1 MARYVSLSSLPD
13 AKTEYA
19 ISFESLNG
27 GLNLW
32 ELDYRLDANES
43 PEMQNLMWRDG
54 TLNCRDGQVWL
65 ENTGGRGAG
74 LTIYNQ
80 LFHGHGFAHIG
91 TKLYYFDPAVENVT
105 LVQLWAGLPEI
116 RGTFF
121 QYDGALYYKTRGAYL
136 KIVYSSLEPPG
147 FDVSEVVG
155 YTPIIVINA
164 SPENGSGDTYQPENR
179 LSASKTVWYNA
190 VENVQDYYLPVQSID
205 AVTEVVV
212 DGSVLEPDIDY
223 SVDLLGGVVNFTTA
237 PPVTDPPTNN
247 TVHITYSKAN
257 TDAYNSIMDCPYAE
271 TYGGTGAL
279 CVVMGGC
286 AAQPNAYFWNGNN
299 IAMDAGYFPI
309 SQYQLA
315 GDTEDAITGFGKQQ
329 SYLIIFKEHSVGR
342 STIGTETINDRLYID
357 MPYVSI
363 NSRTGCD
370 LPWTIQLI
378 ENNLVWCN
386 TEQGVHVLKDSSSA
400 LENNIECLSRKI
412 NGSARV
418 PGLLADVRSSS
429 GAVTC
434 SCDDDHRYWVVT
446 NSHAWVWDY
455 ELSSYQKPAW
465 FYFTN
470 IHGVAFAKDQD
481 ELYHL
486 DAEGR
491 ITKFQRIF
499 ADYDG
504 PIEKRYRFA
513 TQYFSGYD
521 RLKNVNSVI
530 IVMRSDT
537 NALVR
542 LIYLSDYEQRE
553 DLTPLSSYT
562 WLLVPRDLTFRSL
575 AGRGFASVFRRR
587 PACRRIRHFTMLLEN
602 NIAGQDLSIV
612 SAQIFFNYQGRQR

>member
-1 MARYVSLSSLPD
+1 MARYVSLSALPD
-13 AKTEYA
+13 AKPEYA
-19 ISFESLNG
+19 ITFESLNG

-54 TLNCRDGQVWL
+54 ALNCRDGQVWL
-65 ENTGGRGAG
+65 DSSRGRGVG
-74 LTIYNQ
+74 LTLYSQ

-91 TKLYYFDPAVENVT
+91 DKLYYFDPT
-105 LVQLWAGLPEI
+105 LESVAMTELTNGLPET

-121 QYDGALYYKTRGAYL
+121 QYDGALYYKTRGAYV
-136 KIVYSSLEPPG
+136 KVVYSSAEPVG
-147 FDVSEVVG
+147 FSASDVEG
-155 YTPIIVINA
+155 YVPITVINA
-164 SPENGSGDTYQPENR
+164 SPENGSGDLYQPENR
-179 LSASKTVWYNA
+179 LSAGKTVWYNA
-190 VENVQDYYLPVQSID
+190 VENIADYYLPVRGID
-205 AVTEVVV
+205 SVDAVVV
-212 DGSVLEPDIDY
+212 DGETLIEGEDY
-223 SVDLLGGVVNFTTA
+223 TVDLLGGVVNFTTA
-237 PPVTDPPTNN
+237 PPVTEPPTNN
-247 TVHITYSKAN
+247 TVRITYKKVN
-257 TDAYNSIMDCPYAE
+257 PEAYNSIMDCPYAE

-279 CVVMGGC
+279 CIVMGGC

-299 IAMDAGYFPI
+299 VAMDAGYFPMA
-309 SQYQLA
+309 QYQLA

-329 SYLIIFKEHSVGR
+329 SYLIIFKTHSIGR
-342 STIGTETINDRLYID
+342 STLGTETIGDRLYID
-357 MPYVSI
+357 MPYVAI
-363 NSRTGCD
+363 NSRIGCD

-400 LENNIECLSRKI
+400 LENNIDCLSRKV
-412 NGSARV
+412 NGSLRV
-418 PGLLADVRSSS
+418 RGLLADVRAAG

-446 NSHAWVWDY
+446 NTHAWVWDY

-470 IHGVAFAKDQD
+470 IRGVAFAKEQD
-481 ELYHL
+481 ELYHI
-486 DAEGR
+486 DPEGR
-491 ITKFQRIF
+491 LTKFQRVF

-513 TQYFSGYD
+513 TQLFNGYD

-542 LIYLSDYEQRE
+542 LMYISDYEQRE

-562 WLLVPRDLTFRSL
+562 WILVPRDLTFRSL

-587 PACRRIRHFTMLLEN
+587 PACRRIRHFTMRLEN
-602 NIAGQDLSIV
+602 NVAGQDLSIV